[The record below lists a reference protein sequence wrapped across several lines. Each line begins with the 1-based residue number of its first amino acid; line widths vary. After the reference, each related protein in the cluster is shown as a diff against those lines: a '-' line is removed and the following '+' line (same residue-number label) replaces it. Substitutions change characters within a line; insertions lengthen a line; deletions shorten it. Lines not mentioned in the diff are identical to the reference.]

1 MIFSEIFKCFD
12 YIKQEVTAIRIFKNP
27 RYSFLKM
34 PLQIFLAAYFNA
46 LFELF
51 KELWLF
57 FLLGLLISA
66 LIQEFVSTKKLL
78 QYFGGNDWGSLAR
91 ATTAGLFVS
100 VCSCGAI
107 PIAATLR
114 QRGASTAS
122 ALTFLLAA
130 PWGGLIHVLL
140 ISKFIGIKNT
150 IILLIFSLL
159 AAFIIGLILAK
170 FENKDIIETGIPK
183 KHRKGEKILC
193 VECIDVEQLRLR
205 HENEK
210 LSNRIIYCTPK
221 NMWQIFKDVGKY
233 IIIGL
238 VIAAALKAFVPS
250 ELVTKYLGN
259 ANKFLPVLIAVPISA
274 LLEVASEGL
283 AVLGGQLYQLGA
295 SLGVIFIITMVGV
308 TTDFTEFSMIWGKF
322 GKRCAIA
329 YLLTATTI
337 AILFA
342 LLINLVF

>member
-1 MIFSEIFKCFD
+1 MSLENFIII
-12 YIKQEVTAIRIFKNP
+12 Y
-27 RYSFLKM
+27 L
-34 PLQIFLAAYFNA
+34 NA
-46 LFELF
+46 LLELSR
-51 KELWLF
+51 ELWIY
-57 FLLGLLISA
+57 FLLGLIISA

-78 QYFGGNDWGSLAR
+78 KYFGGNDWKSLLR

-130 PWGGLIHVLL
+130 PWGGLLHVLL
-140 ISKFIGIKNT
+140 ISGFIGIKNT
-150 IILLIFSLL
+150 GILLIFSLL

-170 FENKDIIETGIPK
+170 FENKKIIETGIPK
-183 KHRKGEKILC
+183 KHKKNEKMLC
-193 VECIDVEQLRLR
+193 VECVDAEKLRLT

-210 LSNRIIYCTPK
+210 LGNRIIYCVPK

-233 IIIGL
+233 IIVGL
-238 VIAAALKAFVPS
+238 FIAAALKAFVPS
-250 ELVTKYLGN
+250 DFVSNYLGDGDR
-259 ANKFLPVLIAVPISA
+259 FLPVLIAVPASA
-274 LLEVASEGL
+274 VLELASEGL

-295 SLGVIFIITMVGV
+295 SLGVVFIITMVGV
-308 TTDFTEFSMIWGKF
+308 TTDITELSMIWGKF

-329 YLLTATTI
+329 YLLTATAI
-337 AILFA
+337 AVLFA
-342 LLINLVF
+342 FLINFVF

>member
-1 MIFSEIFKCFD
+1 MPFE
-12 YIKQEVTAIRIFKNP
+12 T
-27 RYSFLKM
+27 FLTIY
-34 PLQIFLAAYFNA
+34 LNA
-46 LFELF
+46 LFKLF
-51 KELWLF
+51 NDLWLY

-78 QYFGGNDWGSLAR
+78 KYFGGNDWASLAR

-130 PWGGLIHVLL
+130 PWGGLLHVFL
-140 ISKFIGIKNT
+140 ISGFIGIKNT
-150 IILLIFSLL
+150 MILLVFSLL
-159 AAFIIGLILAK
+159 AAFIVGLILAK
-170 FENKDIIETGIPK
+170 YENNGLIEAGIPK
-183 KHRKGEKILC
+183 KHKKGEKQLC
-193 VECIDVEQLRLR
+193 VECVDAEKLRLI

-210 LSNRIIYCTPK
+210 LDRRIIYCVPK
-221 NMWQIFKDVGKY
+221 NMWHIFREVGKY
-233 IIIGL
+233 IVIGL
-238 VIAAALKAFVPS
+238 LLAAALKAFVPS
-250 ELVTKYLGN
+250 DLVVKHLGN
-259 ANKFLPVLIAVPISA
+259 SSKFLPVLIAVPISA
-274 LLEVASEGL
+274 VLEIASEGL

-295 SLGVIFIITMVGV
+295 SLGVIFIVMMVGV
-308 TTDFTEFSMIWGKF
+308 TTDFTELSMIWGKF

-337 AILFA
+337 AVFFA
-342 LLINLVF
+342 WTINFLN